1 LASAL
6 GTVLA
11 FATYARKI
19 RVEERFLLEHFGE
32 EYEAYRHESRRV
44 IPWIW

>member
-11 FATYARKI
+11 FATRKI